1 MSRECDRRPSGE
13 QKDADAMRRQR
24 VANAKPGG
32 LAKQLKVESASKV
45 SKAKQEA
52 PEVSRQRL
60 KLLIKRGEESAEQ
73 LAALDAA
80 TAAREVRQKKITAA
94 VVRACASESV
104 ESQGEVQAAAAR
116 AHWAAKCATTE
127 AAASE
132 QLLQSRRIEI
142 EEIRVAR
149 KKRAVAGS
157 IPKGEGE
164 EWKKGFDRQIASRER
179 QQYLKAFQG
188 YQRCRSKKQKV
199 RVEVHPEV
207 QEVRPEVQ
215 AAVSNFVQLGKVQ
228 EIEEVENLLAIERA
242 GICLEGASFEE
253 HFRRLK
259 KERED
264 PEGYFEECLIAE
276 GPVHELYSSAGCQF
290 CHAYGISRDE
300 CGHCQGAE

>member
-80 TAAREVRQKKITAA
+80 TAAKEVRQKKITAA
-94 VVRACASESV
+94 VVRACASESI
-104 ESQGEVQAAAAR
+104 ESQGEVQAAAVR
-116 AHWAAKCATTE
+116 AHWEAKCATT
-127 AAASE
+127 SE
-132 QLLQSRRIEI
+132 QLLQSRRTEI

-149 KKRAVAGS
+149 KKRADAGS

-179 QQYLKAFQG
+179 HQYLKAFQG
-188 YQRCRSKKQKV
+188 YQKRRSKKQKL
-199 RVEVHPEV
+199 RVKVHPDHRFPPEV
-207 QEVRPEVQ
+207 QEARPEI
-215 AAVSNFVQLGKVQ
+215 QLGKVQ

-242 GICLEGASFEE
+242 GICLEGASFDE

>member
-1 MSRECDRRPSGE
+1 MMAPMPSLMSAPHHPDVSSPSPDPPERR
-13 QKDADAMRRQR
+13 
-24 VANAKPGG
+24 
-32 LAKQLKVESASKV
+32 
-45 SKAKQEA
+45 
-52 PEVSRQRL
+52 
-60 KLLIKRGEESAEQ
+60 LI
-73 LAALDAA
+73 
-80 TAAREVRQKKITAA
+80 
-94 VVRACASESV
+94 
-104 ESQGEVQAAAAR
+104 QGEVQAAAAR

-242 GICLEGASFEE
+242 GTCLEGASFDQLGAPM
-253 HFRRLK
+253 RRN
-259 KERED
+259 E
-264 PEGYFEECLIAE
+264 I
-276 GPVHELYSSAGCQF
+276 V
-290 CHAYGISRDE
+290 
-300 CGHCQGAE
+300 

>member
-1 MSRECDRRPSGE
+1 
-13 QKDADAMRRQR
+13 MRRQR

-127 AAASE
+127 ATASE

-290 CHAYGISRDE
+290 CW
-300 CGHCQGAE
+300 